1 MGQTGYLVKLVN
13 FNEINM
19 FDSLIT
25 RFVTIGILIVVS
37 IASLWPREVTA
48 HKQLPDGT
56 TIDTVW
62 RERQPKLG
70 LDLQGGIHLALELD
84 ESGGPVPNKSD
95 AIDRALKVIR
105 TRIDEFGVAEPLIQR
120 EGSSRIVV
128 ELAGLDD
135 PQRAKDIVKKS
146 AFLEFQMTDEDGL
159 FRAALPAIDR
169 ALAAAGVTEA
179 SVGRQIAESTGTANR
194 AAQAPNAA
202 PAAAVQDL
210 LSGARTDT
218 AKGQAKSP
226 ARGARRDTARSRA
239 DTARSDTLGN
249 QLNGTLSSLLFSGG
263 SMPGAY
269 MVAEEKVRI
278 VTAMLNHPAAL
289 HAMPRNIVWRLG
301 ADRISRGA
309 RSFYPLY
316 ALQERDIMTGEGLI
330 DAQARLDP
338 VYNQAVV
345 EFQLSRRAGRIFE
358 NWTGQHVGKYMA
370 IVLDKRVQSQPPVI
384 KGQIGQRG
392 QIELGS
398 ASLQDAQDLAL
409 VLKAGALPAPLQIV
423 DERIVE
429 AGLGA
434 DSIRKSIVA
443 GIVGVMLVVVIMI
456 GYYRLAGIL
465 SIVALALYVLFTAG
479 GLAAMGAT
487 LTLPGMAGFVLS
499 IGIAVDANVLIFE
512 RIREELVHG
521 KSVRLAID
529 AGFKMAMNAIVDSN
543 VSTMLTAA
551 FLFQFGTGPVKGFA
565 VTLILGILAS
575 MVTAIFV
582 TRTFFMVY
590 LARKQ
595 QLQTLSI

>member
-1 MGQTGYLVKLVN
+1 
-13 FNEINM
+13 M

-25 RFVTIGILIVVS
+25 RFVTIGLLVAIS
-37 IASLWPREVTA
+37 IISLLPREVTA
-48 HKQLPDGT
+48 HKQQPDGT
-56 TIDTVW
+56 YIDTVW

-120 EGSSRIVV
+120 EGTSRIVV

-135 PQRAKDIVKKS
+135 PQRAKEIVKRS
-146 AFLEFQMTDEDGL
+146 AFLQFLLTDKEGL
-159 FRAALPAIDR
+159 FRSALPAIDR
-169 ALAAAGVTEA
+169 ALLAAGVTEA
-179 SVGRQIAESTGTANR
+179 SVGRQIAENSGAAAR
-194 AAQAPNAA
+194 AAQAPTAA

-210 LSGARTDT
+210 LSGGRTTDT
-218 AKGQAKSP
+218 AKAAAKAP
-226 ARGARRDTARSRA
+226 ARGARRDTTRARA
-239 DTARSDTLGN
+239 DTARTDTLGN
-249 QLNGTLSSLLFSGG
+249 QLNGPLSALLYSGG
-263 SMPGAY
+263 TMPGSF

-278 VTAMLNHPAAL
+278 VTTMLSHPAAQR
-289 HAMPRNIVWRLG
+289 AMPRGIIWRLG
-301 ADRISRGA
+301 AERVSRGA

-316 ALQERDIMTGEGLI
+316 ALQERPIMTGDELV
-330 DAQARLDP
+330 DAQARLDA

-345 EFQLSRRAGRIFE
+345 EFRLTRHGGRAFERETSRHI
-358 NWTGQHVGKYMA
+358 QDYMA
-370 IVLDKRVQSQPPVI
+370 VVLDNRVASVPARI
-384 KGQIGQRG
+384 KSTIAERG

-398 ASLQDAQDLAL
+398 ASLQEAQDLAL

-423 DERIVE
+423 EERTV
-429 AGLGA
+429 GPSLGA
-434 DSIRKSIVA
+434 DSIHKSIVA
-443 GIVGVMLVVVIMI
+443 GVVGVAMVVIIMI
-456 GYYRLAGIL
+456 GYYRLAGVL
-465 SIVALALYVLFTAG
+465 SIAALCLYVLFTAG
-479 GLAAMGAT
+479 GLAALGAT

-543 VSTMLTAA
+543 VSTMITAA

>member
-1 MGQTGYLVKLVN
+1 M
-13 FNEINM
+13 
-19 FDSLIT
+19 
-25 RFVTIGILIVVS
+25 TIGILIVVS

-48 HKQLPDGT
+48 RKQLPDGT

-62 RERQPKLG
+62 REQQPKLG

-169 ALAAAGVTEA
+169 ALLAAGVTEA
-179 SVGRQIAESTGTANR
+179 SVGRQIAESTGAATR
-194 AAQAPNAA
+194 AAQQQAA
-202 PAAAVQDL
+202 PATAVQDL
-210 LSGARTDT
+210 LSGGRPADT
-218 AKGQAKSP
+218 TKAAAKVP
-226 ARGARRDTARSRA
+226 ARPDT
-239 DTARSDTLGN
+239 TGN
-249 QLNGTLSSLLFSGG
+249 QLTGPLSTLLYSGG
-263 SMPGAY
+263 SMPGSF

-278 VTAMLNHPAAL
+278 VTALLNHPAAQR
-289 HAMPRNIVWRLG
+289 AMPRGIIWRLG
-301 ADRISRGA
+301 AERISRGA
-309 RSFYPLY
+309 RNFYPLY
-316 ALQERDIMTGEGLI
+316 ALQERDIMTGEGLV

-345 EFQLSRRAGRIFE
+345 EFQLSRRAGRVFE

-398 ASLQDAQDLAL
+398 ASLQEAQDLAL

-423 DERIVE
+423 EERTVE
-429 AGLGA
+429 ASLGA
-434 DSIRKSIVA
+434 DSIHKSIVA
-443 GIVGVMLVVVIMI
+443 GVVGVAMVVIIMI

-465 SIVALALYVLFTAG
+465 SILALGLYVLFTAG
-479 GLAAMGAT
+479 GLAALGAT

-529 AGFKMAMNAIVDSN
+529 AGFRMAMNAIVDSN

-565 VTLILGILAS
+565 VTLILGI
-575 MVTAIFV
+575 
-582 TRTFFMVY
+582 
-590 LARKQ
+590 
-595 QLQTLSI
+595 